1 MAGKFKYNPIT
12 GKLDI
17 VGGVDGLLSVEDKPT
32 LNALLV
38 TMGDEE
44 AQRQFI
50 VARDPYVAPANP
62 TMTAGNTPQTAAK
75 GSKAVSISCAT
86 SGAAIYYTTDG
97 SDPTSS
103 SSRYTSAITLS
114 QSADDEVRE
123 VSVKAVAIKN
133 GIASDIVST
142 TYYIAR
148 QVATP
153 VISKSGNKIAIS
165 CTTTG
170 ATIHYTTDGSTPTA
184 SSALYDDS
192 NKPDIA
198 FKTIKAIAVLSN
210 WANSNVASK
219 NVCYIGQAATLTAE
233 AGIYALANAYL
244 QDTFAIGETKSL
256 DFGSTAQY
264 IWICV
269 PNTTARNMSIK
280 SGGFDVPLQSAAGAI
295 VGDYRVWRSEA
306 TLKETFDFNFIS

>member
-1 MAGKFKYNPIT
+1 MKAIYDPILK
-12 GKLDI
+12 KLRTNE
-17 VGGVDGLLSVEDKPT
+17 GGVEGLVGIEDKPALNKLLIT
-32 LNALLV
+32 LENNNTQKQYLV
-38 TMGDEE
+38 SRDE
-44 AQRQFI
+44 
-50 VARDPYVAPANP
+50 YVAPANP
-62 TMTAGNTPQTAAK
+62 TMTAGNTPQTPSI
-75 GSKAVSISCAT
+75 GSKAVAINCAT
-86 SGAAIYYTTDG
+86 SGASIYYTTNG
-97 SDPTSS
+97 TDPTSS
-103 SSRYTSAITLS
+103 STKYTSAITLS
-114 QSADDEVRE
+114 QSDNDEVRE
-123 VSVKAVAIKN
+123 VTVKAIAIKN

-153 VISKSGNKIAIS
+153 VITKSGSKIAIS
-165 CTTTG
+165 CATTG
-170 ATIHYTTDGSTPTA
+170 ASIYYTTDGSTPTA
-184 SSALYDDS
+184 SSTLYDDS

-198 FKTIKAIAVLSN
+198 FKTIKAIAILSN

-219 NVCYIGQAATLTAE
+219 NVCYIGQAATLTTE

-244 QDTFAIGETKSL
+244 QDTFTIGETKSL

-264 IWICV
+264 VWICV